1 MVENK
6 SLLIL
11 FRSESTFFAGSG
23 AEIIRRNS
31 LWSLMVKFPWGMVV
45 ITQAALSH
53 FEYQLG
59 WYRGLLPS
67 PLSRGRSFFYLII
80 KIHQEDLILEQQLS
94 QIKSEAMAA
103 IKAAENL
110 TVLNEQRVKYLGKK
124 GSLTAILRGM
134 GKLPA
139 EDRPRIGQLVN
150 DVRKELETVLDEQQ
164 SALKKAELANR
175 LASEKIDVTLSG
187 RRQEIGHLHPLTLT
201 LNKLKTIFKSMGY
214 SIAEGPQ
221 IETDYFNFEA
231 LNLPKDHPARDM
243 QDSFYI
249 TEDILMRT
257 QTSPVQARTMQSHE
271 PNSPIRII
279 APGRVYRRDDYDAT
293 HSPMFTQ
300 VEGLCIDKDIR
311 FSDLKGTLT
320 TAMRQVFGKDLELR
334 FRPSF
339 FPFTEPS
346 AEVDISC
353 VMCHGKGC
361 RVCKG
366 TGWLE
371 VLGAGMVHPHVLEM
385 SGYDPK
391 QVSGF
396 AFGMGVERI
405 AMLSYGIED
414 LRLFFDNDLRFLKQ
428 F

>member
-1 MVENK
+1 M
-6 SLLIL
+6 
-11 FRSESTFFAGSG
+11 
-23 AEIIRRNS
+23 
-31 LWSLMVKFPWGMVV
+31 
-45 ITQAALSH
+45 
-53 FEYQLG
+53 
-59 WYRGLLPS
+59 
-67 PLSRGRSFFYLII
+67 
-80 KIHQEDLILEQQLS
+80 EQQL
-94 QIKSEAMAA
+94 QEIRQEASAA
-103 IKAAENL
+103 IKAADSL
-110 TVLNEQRVKYLGKK
+110 TALNDQRIKYLGKK

-134 GKLPA
+134 GKLAP
-139 EDRPRIGQLVN
+139 EERPRVGQLVN
-150 DVRKELETVLDEQQ
+150 DLRKELEAIIEEKQSVLKQNEL
-164 SALKKAELANR
+164 SSRLAN
-175 LASEKIDVTLSG
+175 EKIDITLPG
-187 RRQEIGHLHPLTLT
+187 RRHELGHLHPLTLT
-201 LNKLKTIFKSMGY
+201 LNKLKDIFKSMGY

-249 TEDILMRT
+249 TDEILMRT

-271 PNSPIRII
+271 PNSPVRII

-300 VEGLCIDKDIR
+300 VEGLCIDKGIS

-320 TAMRQVFGKDLELR
+320 SAMRQLFSDDLDLR

-346 AEVDISC
+346 AEVDITC

-371 VLGAGMVHPHVLEM
+371 ILGSGMVHPHVLEM

-391 QVSGF
+391 KVSGF
-396 AFGMGVERI
+396 AFGLGVERV

-414 LRLFFDNDLRFLKQ
+414 LRLFFDNDIRFLKQ

>member
-1 MVENK
+1 MEEK
-6 SLLIL
+6 IEELK
-11 FRSESTFFAGSG
+11 REA
-23 AEIIRRNS
+23 AEA
-31 LWSLMVKFPWGMVV
+31 VK
-45 ITQAALSH
+45 
-53 FEYQLG
+53 
-59 WYRGLLPS
+59 
-67 PLSRGRSFFYLII
+67 
-80 KIHQEDLILEQQLS
+80 
-94 QIKSEAMAA
+94 
-103 IKAAENL
+103 KAAKNL
-110 TVLNEQRVKYLGKK
+110 NDLNEIRVKYLGKK
-124 GSLTAILRGM
+124 GEITGLLRGL
-134 GKLPA
+134 GKLSK
-139 EDRPRIGQLVN
+139 EDRPRIGQIVN
-150 DVRKELETVLDEQQ
+150 EARQQLETLIADKNDELKAKELE
-164 SALKKAELANR
+164 SR
-175 LASEKIDVTLSG
+175 LASEKIDVTLPG
-187 RRQEIGHLHPLTLT
+187 RQMPLGHLHPLTLT
-201 LNKLKTIFKSMGY
+201 LNRIKDIFMTMGF
-214 SIAEGPQ
+214 SVEEGPE
-221 IETDYFNFEA
+221 IERDYFNFEA

-249 TEDILMRT
+249 TDEILMRT

-271 PNSPIRII
+271 PNSPIRMI

-300 VEGLCIDKDIR
+300 VEGLVIDKGI
-311 FSDLKGTLT
+311 SLADLKGTL
-320 TAMRQVFGKDLELR
+320 ELFLHQIFNENVGVR

-371 VLGAGMVHPHVLEM
+371 ILGAGMVHPHVLEM

-396 AFGMGVERI
+396 AFGLGVERI
-405 AMLSYGIED
+405 AMLSYGVDD
-414 LRLFFDNDLRFLKQ
+414 LRLFYDNDMRFLRQ

>member
-1 MVENK
+1 MEEK
-6 SLLIL
+6 IEELK
-11 FRSESTFFAGSG
+11 REA
-23 AEIIRRNS
+23 AEA
-31 LWSLMVKFPWGMVV
+31 VK
-45 ITQAALSH
+45 
-53 FEYQLG
+53 
-59 WYRGLLPS
+59 
-67 PLSRGRSFFYLII
+67 
-80 KIHQEDLILEQQLS
+80 
-94 QIKSEAMAA
+94 
-103 IKAAENL
+103 KAAKNL
-110 TVLNEQRVKYLGKK
+110 NDLNEIRVKYLGKK
-124 GSLTAILRGM
+124 GEITGLLRGL
-134 GKLPA
+134 GKLSK
-139 EDRPRIGQLVN
+139 EDRPRIGQIVN
-150 DVRKELETVLDEQQ
+150 KARQQLETLIADKNDELKAKELE
-164 SALKKAELANR
+164 SR
-175 LASEKIDVTLSG
+175 LASEKIDVTLPG
-187 RRQEIGHLHPLTLT
+187 RQMPLGHLHPLTLT
-201 LNKLKTIFKSMGY
+201 LNRIKDIFMTMGF
-214 SIAEGPQ
+214 SVEEGPE
-221 IETDYFNFEA
+221 IERDYFNFEA

-249 TEDILMRT
+249 TDEILMRT

-271 PNSPIRII
+271 PNSPIRMI

-300 VEGLCIDKDIR
+300 VEGLVIDKGI
-311 FSDLKGTLT
+311 SLADLKGTL
-320 TAMRQVFGKDLELR
+320 ELFLHQIFNENVGVR

-371 VLGAGMVHPHVLEM
+371 ILGAGMVHPHVLEM

-396 AFGMGVERI
+396 AFGLGVERI
-405 AMLSYGIED
+405 AMLSYGVDD
-414 LRLFFDNDLRFLKQ
+414 LRLFYDNDMRFLRQ